1 MYDPDDMSRALAVNE
16 DQTLQ
21 FLLEEKYVQPM
32 ALKDRKD
39 GDSQQLQRVNDF
51 NKQLKGEVTEFRAMS
66 AENAS
71 EVIGMLPQFETLK
84 KMCITDSKGQHKLNR
99 NRARAIEEGAAVK
112 AVNTVQ
118 AEVTETNIWDK
129 I

>member
-1 MYDPDDMSRALAVNE
+1 MSRALAVNE
-16 DQTLQ
+16 DRSLQ
-21 FLLEEKYVQPM
+21 FMLEEKYVQPM

-39 GDSQQLQRVNDF
+39 GDSEQLERVRSY
-51 NKQLKGEVTEFRAMS
+51 NKKLEKEVTEFRAMS

-71 EVIGMLPQFETLK
+71 EFIGMLPQFETLK

-99 NRARAIEEGAAVK
+99 NCARAIEEGAAVK

-118 AEVTETNIWDK
+118 AEVTETSIWDK